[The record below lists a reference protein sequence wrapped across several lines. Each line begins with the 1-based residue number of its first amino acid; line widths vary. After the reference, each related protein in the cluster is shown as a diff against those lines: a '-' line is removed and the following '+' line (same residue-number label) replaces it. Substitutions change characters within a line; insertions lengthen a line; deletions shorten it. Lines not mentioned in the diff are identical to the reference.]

1 MSEMYKK
8 KINRDEALKYHS
20 SGRKGKIE
28 VIPSKPCDTQYELSL
43 AYSPGVAEPCRDIA
57 ENEELVY
64 EYTAKGNLVGVISN
78 GTAVLGLGN
87 IGASASKPVME
98 GKGVLFKKFAD
109 IDVFDIEV
117 KTQDA
122 EEFIN
127 AVANLE
133 PTFGGINLE
142 DIKAPE
148 CFYIEQ
154 ELQRRMQ
161 IPVFHDDQHGTAIIS
176 GAALLNACEV
186 QGKKL
191 DEIIVVVSGAGASA
205 IACSLFYVKLGVK
218 RENMYLCDRKGLVYR
233 GRTEDMSEQKLFF
246 ANGDAPATLAEMMHK
261 ADVFLGLS
269 AGGLVSKEMVASMP
283 PNPIVFALANPDP
296 EISYTDAMEV
306 RTDIIVAT
314 GRSDYPNQV
323 NNVLGFPYIF
333 RGALDVR
340 AKAINDEMKLAAAY
354 SLASLAKQEVPES
367 VVRAYGGEETR
378 FGRGYI
384 IPKALDP
391 RVLLT
396 VPPAVAKAAIES
408 GVARKHDFNI
418 EEYKTSLQS
427 HQGNAKRFKA
437 TVITGIQRRST
448 KKRIVLTEGEE
459 PKALRAAEIILDDGI
474 AKPILLGGHARMKAV
489 ADSMGIDL
497 SKFETIDIYYSD
509 KSEEYAHILTN
520 KRQRRGMTLGE
531 ARKLVMRRNYYGALM
546 VEAGDADG
554 LLSGLNLRYDETIR
568 PGLEIIGTD
577 NRFSRVA
584 GMYVVITKRGD
595 TLFFA
600 DTTVTPNPTAEQLAD
615 IAMITAE
622 AAERFKIIPR
632 VAMLSFSDFGMSHD
646 PSVLK
651 MRKAMEI
658 VKSKRPNLIIDGEMQ
673 ADSAVWHDKAHEQF
687 PFSAIQGDA
696 NVLVFPDLNAANIAY
711 KLLIRLGEAEAVG
724 PILIGMNKPIHILER
739 DADVQDIVSMAA
751 ICADEAFEKEKLNSV
766 IV

>member
-1 MSEMYKK
+1 MSVMLKK
-8 KINRDEALKYHS
+8 KINREEALEYHS

-28 VIPSKPCDTQYELSL
+28 VIPTKPCNTQYDLSL

-57 ENEELVY
+57 LNEELVY

-109 IDVFDIEV
+109 IDVFDIEI

-122 EEFIN
+122 DEFIN
-127 AVANLE
+127 TVANLE
-133 PTFGGINLE
+133 PTFGAINLE

-148 CFYIEQ
+148 CFYIEK

-191 DEIIVVVSGAGASA
+191 DEIIVVVSGAGAA
-205 IACSLFYVKLGVK
+205 AVACSLFYIKLGVK
-218 RENMYLCDRKGLVYR
+218 HENVYLFDRKGLVYK
-233 GRTEDMSEQKLFF
+233 GRDEDMNEQKEFF
-246 ANGDAPATLAEMMHK
+246 ANGDTPTSLIDMMKK

-269 AGGLVSKEMVASMP
+269 AGGLVTKEMVASMP

-296 EISYTDAMEV
+296 EISYPDAISV
-306 RTDIIVAT
+306 RKDIIIAT

-323 NNVLGFPYIF
+323 NNVLGFPSIF

-354 SLASLAKQEVPES
+354 SLAELAKVDVPES
-367 VVRAYGGEETR
+367 VLRAYGDEAMK
-378 FGRGYI
+378 FGREYI

-391 RVLLT
+391 RVLLF
-396 VPPAVAKAAIES
+396 VAPGVAKAAIAT
-408 GVARKHDFNI
+408 GVARKENFNV
-418 EEYKTSLQS
+418 EDYKMELQAR
-427 HQGNAKRFKA
+427 QGKAKQFKA
-437 TVITGIQRRST
+437 TVISSVQRRNS

-459 PKALRAAEIILDDGI
+459 PKAMRAAEIILEDGI
-474 AKPILLGGHARMKAV
+474 ANPILLGGKARMETV
-489 ADSMGIDL
+489 AKELGIDL
-497 SKFETIDIYYSD
+497 GKFETIDIYYSE
-509 KSEEYAHILTN
+509 KTEEYAQVLAIQ
-520 KRQRRGMTLGE
+520 RERRGMTLGE
-531 ARKLVMRRNYYGALM
+531 ARKLVMRRNYYGAMM
-546 VEAGDADG
+546 VQTGEADG

-568 PGLEIIGTD
+568 PALEIIGTD
-577 NRFSRVA
+577 SRYSRVA

-615 IAMITAE
+615 IAMITAQ
-622 AAERFKIIPR
+622 AAERFKIEPR

-651 MRKAMEI
+651 MRQAMEI
-658 VKSKRPNLIIDGEMQ
+658 VKRKRPSLIIDGEMQ
-673 ADSAVWHDKAHEQF
+673 ADTAVWQEKAHEQF
-687 PFSAIQGDA
+687 PFSTIQGNA
-696 NVLVFPDLNAANIAY
+696 NVLIFPDLNSANIAY
-711 KLLIRLGEAEAVG
+711 KLLVRVGEAEAVG
-724 PILIGMNKPIHILER
+724 PILIGMNKPVHILER

-751 ICADEAFEKEKLNSV
+751 ICADEAYNQA
-766 IV
+766 